1 MRQRLSHT
9 LGEWKQRRGGSVW
22 LWGVCHWGRE
32 SLGHTGFGMH
42 SLGCDLNSSCGGYQD
57 LQLGPR
63 WGGRDKE
70 HSTPVSHGPKERQAA
85 LLSQVQQVFTCYL
98 LTSGP
103 RS

>member
-1 MRQRLSHT
+1 MVLS
-9 LGEWKQRRGGSVW
+9 GC
-22 LWGVCHWGRE
+22 GVCVGSRE
-32 SLGHTGFGMH
+32 SLEHAGFGMG
-42 SLGCDLNSSCGGYQD
+42 SLGCDLNSSWGGYQD

-70 HSTPVSHGPKERQAA
+70 HSTPTSQGPEERQAA
-85 LLSQVQQVFTCYL
+85 QLSQGQQVFTCYL